1 MAISRSHL
9 ARLTRRSKGDLRRSA
24 VKYLARGFLGEVAQE
39 ASLIHP
45 ATFGDPERV
54 SVAAEAVVNDARF
67 NTTSGS
73 ITIEPYA
80 FLGHRVS
87 LLTGTHDISQFGL
100 ERQRAIP
107 PAGRDIH
114 IEEGAWVASNA
125 TVLGP
130 CRIGAHAVVA
140 AGSVVIQDVPAYA
153 VVAGAPARVVS
164 RIDPDPG
171 RPGDSAR

>member
-1 MAISRSHL
+1 MRISRS
-9 ARLTRRSKGDLRRSA
+9 AFSRLRGSEPGDLRRS
-24 VKYLARGFLGEVAQE
+24 VVEYLAKGFLGEVAQA

-45 ATFGDPERV
+45 TTFGDPNRV
-54 SVAAEAVVNDARF
+54 NVSPEAVVNDARF
-67 NTTSGS
+67 NTVSGS

-80 FLGHRVS
+80 FLGHHVS
-87 LLTGTHDISQFGL
+87 LLTGTHDIGRFGP

-107 PAGRDIH
+107 TEGHDIH

-140 AGSVVIQDVPAYA
+140 AGSVVVNDVSAYA
-153 VVAGAPARVVS
+153 VVAGTPARVVS
-164 RIDPDPG
+164 HVDPNPDPPVDTE
-171 RPGDSAR
+171 R

>member
-1 MAISRSHL
+1 MRPSRFRL
-9 ARLTRRSKGDLRRSA
+9 ARLTRSSKGDLRRAA
-24 VKYLARGFLGEVAQE
+24 VQYLARGFLGEVAQE

-45 ATFGDPERV
+45 VTFGDPERV
-54 SVAAEAVVNDARF
+54 SVAPEAVVNDARF
-67 NTTSGS
+67 NTTSGTV
-73 ITIEPYA
+73 TIEPYA

-87 LLTGTHDISQFGL
+87 LLTGTHDVNQFGL

-107 PAGRDIH
+107 PEGRDIH
-114 IEEGAWVASNA
+114 IGEGAWVASNA

-140 AGSVVIQDVPAYA
+140 AGSVVIDDVPAYA
-153 VVAGAPARVVS
+153 VVAGTPARVVS

-171 RPGDSAR
+171 SPDAAR

>member
-1 MAISRSHL
+1 L
-9 ARLTRRSKGDLRRSA
+9 ETGDFRRSA
-24 VKYLARGFLGEVAQE
+24 VKYLAKGFLGEVAQE

-45 ATFGDPERV
+45 SIFGDPNRV
-54 SVAAEAVVNDARF
+54 SVAPEAVVNDARF
-67 NTTSGS
+67 NTVSGS
-73 ITIEPYA
+73 IIIEPYA

-107 PAGRDIH
+107 PEGRDIQVG
-114 IEEGAWVASNA
+114 EGAWVASNA

-140 AGSVVIQDVPAYA
+140 AGSVVVGDVPAYA

-164 RIDPDPG
+164 RVDPNPG
-171 RPGDSAR
+171 TPGDADR